1 MSEDKMTKLNKKQA
15 LETAL
20 DMLTMDVAEY
30 LINQYGTMTYIG
42 REPNESVIDLGIR
55 YEVNLGKAHKYK
67 SINIWYYSQ
76 DEVDKEYLLESGA
89 VAV

>member
-15 LETAL
+15 LQEAL
-20 DMLTMDVAEY
+20 DMLTMDVEEY
-30 LINQYGTMTYIG
+30 LINQYGTMSYIG
-42 REPNESVIDLGIR
+42 RAEHESVIDLGVR

-67 SINIWYYSQ
+67 SYNIWYYSQ
-76 DEVDKEYLLESGA
+76 EEIEKEYLLESGV

>member
-1 MSEDKMTKLNKKQA
+1 MTKLNKKQA

-42 REPNESVIDLGIR
+42 KAEHESVIVRPDR
-55 YEVNLGKAHKYK
+55 V
-67 SINIWYYSQ
+67 
-76 DEVDKEYLLESGA
+76 
-89 VAV
+89 